1 MILGEPAYR
10 SWGRL
15 MMLLAEAEVAAAV
28 MNGNGNLS
36 DRDAATQRYVTAVD
50 DIVAELGALKR
61 AEVLA
66 RLGVVLLQEEYRDQG
81 GRPSS

>member
-1 MILGEPAYR
+1 MIRGEPAYR

-15 MMLLAEAEVAAAV
+15 MLLLSEAEAAAAV
-28 MNGNGNLS
+28 MNGSGTAS
-36 DRDAATQRYVTAVD
+36 GRDEATRRYVAAVD
-50 DIVAELGALKR
+50 QMIDELGALKR

-66 RLGVVLLQEEYRDQG
+66 RLGVFLLQEEYRDQG